1 MLYDVVSFAHVVII
15 IFYIFTVI
23 YLLITRMIVIKIAP
37 LRSYFLISR
46 CFVIARSLIWNCPL
60 LEDISCNT
68 KCLLVWCD

>member
-37 LRSYFLISR
+37 LRSYFLIYH
-46 CFVIARSLIWNCPL
+46 CFVIARSLI
-60 LEDISCNT
+60 
-68 KCLLVWCD
+68 

>member
-46 CFVIARSLIWNCPL
+46 CFVIARSLI
-60 LEDISCNT
+60 
-68 KCLLVWCD
+68 